1 MTSGE
6 SFLGW
11 AGTFLRS
18 HSSQAGE
25 LSSSKTRYPLE
36 SSVWRTASGT
46 LVSVKGPRVSILP
59 FWAVQISES
68 TRTQMMENVLLRTLV
83 LSPFLYRAKVPTKA
97 LRFPWRSHEVP
108 SPGAL
113 YE

>member
-1 MTSGE
+1 MTFLE

-36 SSVWRTASGT
+36 SSVWRMALGT

-59 FWAVQISES
+59 LWAVQISER
-68 TRTQMMENVLLRTLV
+68 TRTQLMENALLRTLV
-83 LSPFLYRAKVPTKA
+83 FSPAFLYRAKVPTKA

-108 SPGAL
+108 SPGPL
-113 YE
+113 